1 MSRLVIPLFIAL
13 LFLTFPVSATYYVKE
28 PSPLYEVKYSVLS
41 NGTDALIHL
50 EVLQWGVSCGMTD
63 CWPEVFYGHEYLLFS
78 DGGRLYLLNFTPA
91 VGVPT
96 EGIIYRRATFINGS
110 WYVEMEYYLPDY
122 SRADMV
128 YRLDTRNF
136 CIEQVNVS
144 RWFWISQGKISNEI
158 NGWKIELQSW
168 GPGEWSHA
176 NVSDLWIASSK
187 SASGW
192 SPGPA
197 IVANS
202 SVFPVYFIIKKDELV
217 RNVTLVYL
225 NTTGNNSLIQ
235 GFWFPGDVKIV
246 NMTVCEKANVNTST
260 SMAVETNGT
269 THTKEASLNT
279 TETQTRKKG
288 ICGPALL
295 LLGVLIPAC
304 IGARRRWRSSENS

>member
-1 MSRLVIPLFIAL
+1 MVILLIALL
-13 LFLTFPVSATYYVKE
+13 LFLTLPVSATYYVKE

-41 NGTDALIHL
+41 NGTEALVHL
-50 EVLQWGVSCGMTD
+50 SVLQWGISCGMTD
-63 CWPEVFYGHEYLLFS
+63 CWPEVFYGHEYLLFF

-110 WYVEMEYYLPDY
+110 WYVEMECYLPDY
-122 SRADMV
+122 SQVDMV
-128 YRLDTRNF
+128 YRFDTRNF
-136 CIEQVNVS
+136 CVEPVNVS
-144 RWFWISQGKISNEI
+144 SWFWLHRGKISNEI

-168 GPGEWSHA
+168 GPGEWGQA

-187 SASGW
+187 SASSW

-197 IVANS
+197 IVVNS

-235 GFWFPGDVKIV
+235 DFWFPGDVKIINV
-246 NMTVCEKANVNTST
+246 TVCKTSADTT

-269 THTKEASLNT
+269 TYTKETSLNT
-279 TETQTRKKG
+279 TKTQTNTKETKKG
-288 ICGPALL
+288 ICGPGLISLL
-295 LLGVLIPAC
+295 AVIPLIL
-304 IGARRRWRSSENS
+304 RRR

>member
-1 MSRLVIPLFIAL
+1 MHRMVILLITLL

-63 CWPEVFYGHEYLLFS
+63 CWPEVFYGHEYLLFF

-110 WYVEMEYYLPDY
+110 WYVEMEYHLPDY
-122 SRADMV
+122 SQVDMV
-128 YRLDTRNF
+128 HRFDTRNF
-136 CIEQVNVS
+136 CVEPVNVS
-144 RWFWISQGKISNEI
+144 SWFWLHRGKISNGI
-158 NGWKIELQSW
+158 NGWRIELQSW
-168 GPGEWSHA
+168 GPGEWGRA

-187 SASGW
+187 SASSW

-202 SVFPVYFIIKKDELV
+202 SVPVYFTLKKGNLT

-225 NTTGNNSLIQ
+225 NATGNGSLIQ

-246 NMTVCEKANVNTST
+246 NVTLCEKANVNTST
-260 SMAVETNGT
+260 STTAETNGT
-269 THTKEASLNT
+269 ARTTEMPPSTTKTQTSTKET
-279 TETQTRKKG
+279 KKG
-288 ICGPALL
+288 ICGPGLISLL
-295 LLGVLIPAC
+295 AVIPLIL
-304 IGARRRWRSSENS
+304 RRR